1 MHRIEF
7 FMLWGKVLSTTL
19 VYYKYSDKYI
29 VIRGELTSNISLL
42 VLHTDNVK
50 LTKSR
55 MRESTIRLRHSR

>member
-7 FMLWGKVLSTTL
+7 FILWGKVLSTTL
-19 VYYKYSDKYI
+19 YSDIYI